1 MVARQAGRLSGL
13 GWRIDLVKHGRYP
26 LIVTFL
32 VPPLLLY
39 GIFVLSPYLQAFQ
52 ISTTDWLGYSPD
64 SNYVGLD
71 NFAALLR
78 DGYVWNAIKNNA
90 ILLAVLPV
98 LTIALGLFFSTMLN
112 MGGRSGRAGVVGV
125 RGSVAYQL
133 VYFFPQVLS
142 VVIIAFI
149 WKEVYH
155 PNNGLLNAALRG
167 LGLPAPTWLG
177 DPSTAFWCVV
187 AVMVWSNVGFYVV
200 LFGAAMAAI
209 PRDIYEA
216 VMLDGAS
223 RWVTLVRIT
232 IPLLWDTVQVAW
244 IYLAIAALDGFILVQ
259 LMTNGGPNFSS
270 DVIGLRMYDTAFGSE
285 TKFGYATAIGVVMF
299 FLTLAVA
306 VLALRAARRDR
317 IEYS

>member
-1 MVARQAGRLSGL
+1 MR
-13 GWRIDLVKHGRYP
+13 HGKYP
-26 LIVTFL
+26 LIITFL

-39 GIFVLSPYLQAFQ
+39 GVFVVSPYLQAFQ
-52 ISTTDWLGYSPD
+52 ISTTDWLGYSADADP
-64 SNYVGLD
+64 VGLD
-71 NFAALLR
+71 NFRALLN
-78 DGYVWNAIKNNA
+78 DGYLWNALKNNA
-90 ILLAVLPV
+90 LLLAVVPV
-98 LTIALGLFFSTMLN
+98 VTIVLGLFFATMLN
-112 MGGRSGRAGVVGV
+112 MGGRRGRAGVSGV
-125 RGSVAYQL
+125 RGTSVYRT

-142 VVIIAFI
+142 VVIIALL

-155 PNNGLLNAALRG
+155 PNSGLLNGTLSA
-167 LGLPAPTWLG
+167 LGLPTPSWLG
-177 DPSTAFWCVV
+177 DPRTAFWCVL

-200 LFGAAMAAI
+200 LFGAAMSAI

-223 RWVTLVRIT
+223 RAVTLRKIT

-244 IYLAIAALDGFILVQ
+244 IYLAIAALDAFVLVQ

-285 TKFGYATAIGVVMF
+285 TKFGYASAIGVVMF
-299 FLTLAVA
+299 FLTLSVA
-306 VLALRAARRDR
+306 VLALRAGRRDR

>member
-1 MVARQAGRLSGL
+1 M
-13 GWRIDLVKHGRYP
+13 KHGRYP

-39 GIFVLSPYLQAFQ
+39 GVFVLSPYLQAFQ
-52 ISTTDWLGYSPD
+52 ISATDWLGYSAEA
-64 SNYVGLD
+64 NFVGGE
-71 NFAALLR
+71 NFKALLR
-78 DGYVWNAIKNNA
+78 DDYVWNAIGNNA
-90 ILLAVLPV
+90 ILLAVVPV
-98 LTIALGLFFSTMLN
+98 LTIVLGLFFSTMLN

-125 RGSVAYQL
+125 RGTSVYRL

-142 VVIIAFI
+142 VVIIAII
-149 WKEVYH
+149 WREVYH
-155 PNNGLLNAALRG
+155 PNAGLLNAALRG

-177 DPSTAFWCVV
+177 DPRTAFWCVL

-200 LFGAAMAAI
+200 LFGAAMQAI

-216 VMLDGAS
+216 VLLDGAS
-223 RWVTLVRIT
+223 RWTTLRKIT

-285 TKFGYATAIGVVMF
+285 TKFGYASAIGVVMF
-299 FLTLAVA
+299 FLTLSVA

-317 IEYS
+317 IEFS

>member
-1 MVARQAGRLSGL
+1 MR
-13 GWRIDLVKHGRYP
+13 HGKYP
-26 LIVTFL
+26 LIITFL

-52 ISTTDWLGYSPD
+52 ISTTNWLGYSAHADP
-64 SNYVGLD
+64 VGMA
-71 NFAALLR
+71 NFRTLWH
-78 DGYVWNAIKNNA
+78 DGQVWNAIKNNA
-90 ILLAVLPV
+90 IMLAVVPV
-98 LTIALGLFFSTMLN
+98 LTIALGLFFATMLN
-112 MGGRSGRAGVVGV
+112 MGGRKGRAGVTGV
-125 RGSVAYQL
+125 RGTAVYRM

-142 VVIIAFI
+142 VVIIALL

-155 PNNGLLNAALRG
+155 PNNGLLNGALRA

-177 DPSTAFWCVV
+177 DPRTAFWCVL

-200 LFGAAMAAI
+200 LFGAAMSAI

-223 RWVTLVRIT
+223 RWITLRRVT

-259 LMTNGGPNFSS
+259 QMTNGGPNFSS
-270 DVIGLRMYDTAFGSE
+270 DVIGLRMYETAFGSE
-285 TKFGYATAIGVVMF
+285 SKFGYASAIGVVML
-299 FLTLAVA
+299 FLTLSVA
-306 VLALRAARRDR
+306 VLALRTGRRDR

>member
-1 MVARQAGRLSGL
+1 MR
-13 GWRIDLVKHGRYP
+13 HGKYP
-26 LIVTFL
+26 LIITFL

-52 ISTTDWLGYSPD
+52 ISTTNWLGYSASAD
-64 SNYVGLD
+64 FVGLE
-71 NFAALLR
+71 NFRRLMSDGLL
-78 DGYVWNAIKNNA
+78 WNAVKNNG
-90 ILLAVLPV
+90 ILLVLLPI

-112 MGGRSGRAGVVGV
+112 MGGRRGTAGVVGV
-125 RGSVAYQL
+125 RGTPVYRT

-142 VVIIAFI
+142 VVIIALL

-155 PNNGLLNAALRG
+155 PNSGLLNALLRP
-167 LGLPAPTWLG
+167 LGLPTPTWLG
-177 DPSTAFWCVV
+177 DPSTAFWAVL

-200 LFGAAMAAI
+200 LFGAAMQAI

-223 RWVTLVRIT
+223 RITTLFKIT

-244 IYLAIAALDGFILVQ
+244 IYLAIAALDGFILIQ
-259 LMTNGGPNFSS
+259 LMTDGGPNHSS
-270 DVIGLRMYDTAFGSE
+270 DVIGLRMYNTAFGSE
-285 TKFGYATAIGVVMF
+285 TKFGYASAIGVVMF
-299 FLTLAVA
+299 FLTLSVA
-306 VLALRAARRDR
+306 VLALRAGRRDR